1 MRLVSWRFAVLAAL
15 IFLSA
20 RCLLAQANA
29 PATTNDSAPGSISG
43 SVADTT
49 GAAIA
54 QARVR
59 LKQHNGSFLETGSIS
74 DGRFFFPRVVAGSF
88 EITVSASG
96 FATQIVSGTVNSGQ
110 VAEVPEIR
118 LAVGT
123 AITDI
128 RVSETQEEIAED
140 QIKEQE
146 QQRILGVIPNF
157 YVTYLSNAAPLVPR
171 QKFKLAWKTLVDP
184 SAFVITGFIAGV
196 EQATDT
202 YGGYGQGAQGY
213 AKRYGAAYADF
224 VSGTMFTGAI
234 FPSLF
239 KQDPRYFYKGTGSVR
254 QRIDYALANAVICKG
269 DNGHWQA
276 NYSSILG
283 NLAAGGISN
292 LYYPAQDRN
301 GAALTFENAAIGIAA
316 SAGANIIQEFVIPRL
331 TPHKPKSPTGASS
344 QKP

>member
-1 MRLVSWRFAVLAAL
+1 MRLWKRWIGLAVVIVVS
-15 IFLSA
+15 SQYT
-20 RCLLAQANA
+20 LAQNNAATGAND
-29 PATTNDSAPGSISG
+29 NAPGSISG
-43 SVADTT
+43 SVADPT

-59 LKQHNGSFLETGSIS
+59 LKQHNGAFLETGSIS

-96 FATQIVSGTVNSGQ
+96 FATQTVSGSVSSGQ
-110 VAEVPEIR
+110 VAEMPEIK

-123 AITDI
+123 AMTDI

-146 QQRILGVIPNF
+146 QQRIVGVIPNF
-157 YVTYLSNAAPLVPR
+157 YVTYIPNAAPLVPR

-184 SAFVITGFIAGV
+184 SAFVITGVVAGI
-196 EQATDT
+196 EQTTDT
-202 YGGYGQGAQGY
+202 YGGYGQGAEGY

-239 KQDPRYFYKGTGSVR
+239 KQDPRYFYKGTGSAR
-254 QRIDYALANAVICKG
+254 ERIDYALANAVICKG

-292 LYYPAQDRN
+292 IYYPAQDRN

-316 SAGANIIQEFVIPRL
+316 SAAANMIQEFVIPRL
-331 TPHKPKSPTGASS
+331 SPHKPKPAAKESSP
-344 QKP
+344 KP

>member
-1 MRLVSWRFAVLAAL
+1 MRLWKRWLGLVVV
-15 IFLSA
+15 IVVGTQY
-20 RCLLAQANA
+20 LLAQNSA
-29 PATTNDSAPGSISG
+29 ATGANDSAPGSISG

-59 LKQHNGSFLETGSIS
+59 LKQHNGAFLETGSIS

-96 FATQIVSGTVNSGQ
+96 FATQTVSGSVSSGQ
-110 VAEVPEIR
+110 VAEVPEIK
-118 LAVGT
+118 LAVG
-123 AITDI
+123 AAMTDI
-128 RVSETQEEIAED
+128 RVSETQEEVAEE
-140 QIKEQE
+140 QIQEQE
-146 QQRILGVIPNF
+146 KQRIIGVIPNF
-157 YVTYLSNAAPLVPR
+157 YVTYIPNAAPLVPR

-184 SAFVITGFIAGV
+184 SAFVITGVIAGV
-196 EQATDT
+196 EQASNSF
-202 YGGYGQGAQGY
+202 GGYGQGAQGY

-254 QRIDYALANAVICKG
+254 QRVDYALANAVICKG

-301 GAALTFENAAIGIAA
+301 GAALTFENTAIGIAA
-316 SAGANIIQEFVIPRL
+316 SAAANIIQEFVIPRL
-331 TPHKPKSPTGASS
+331 TPHKPKLPSDSS
-344 QKP
+344 AAKP

>member
-1 MRLVSWRFAVLAAL
+1 MRLWKLWFGMVVVLVVGAQY
-15 IFLSA
+15 
-20 RCLLAQANA
+20 LLAQNNAATGAND
-29 PATTNDSAPGSISG
+29 NAPGSISG
-43 SVADTT
+43 SVADST

-54 QARVR
+54 QARIR
-59 LKQHNGSFLETGSIS
+59 LKQHNGSFLETGSLS

-96 FATQIVSGTVNSGQ
+96 FASQTVSGSVNSGQ
-110 VAEVPEIR
+110 VAEVPAIK
-118 LAVGT
+118 LAIGT
-123 AITDI
+123 AVTDI

-146 QQRILGVIPNF
+146 QQRIIGVIPNF
-157 YVTYLSNAAPLVPR
+157 YVTYIPNAAPLVPR

-184 SAFVITGFIAGV
+184 SAFVITGIIAGV

-202 YGGYGQGAQGY
+202 YGGYGQGAEGY

-234 FPSLF
+234 FPALF

-254 QRIDYALANAVICKG
+254 ERIDYALANAVICKG

-292 LYYPAQDRN
+292 IYYPAQDRN

-316 SAGANIIQEFVIPRL
+316 SAAANMIQEFVIPRL
-331 TPHKPKSPTGASS
+331 TPHKPKLPSDSPAA
-344 QKP
+344 KP